1 MSMELEMDDDSLLID
16 QSDIFISHELPSLL
30 EDDCGLLYNE
40 NYCLFEREGTSESV
54 EEEFSLH
61 SRSSS
66 SSTFSNYHLQSGGKE
81 DIVDTEFGPFYLE
94 QPKLPP
100 LSSVLH
106 RSMKYEIHESGTTD
120 DLIEEGNSLADMLP
134 SYSESQ
140 AKFMEISGS
149 WTLDSYENT
158 FFDNEKSSLVDG
170 ELAIRS
176 NEWSD
181 IPRKCKKHINYS
193 SEYSSERVDKRRN
206 PIQSES
212 EVEEEGEGEGDTRNT
227 LSVEVFKTNKNI
239 MVTIRYMPL
248 TYLCHKKKKNK
259 LPKRYKVTSMVKD
272 SLVNIPELRSIN
284 AMKCDPAYQ
293 LLDHENAKNNL
304 LSLIEKRKS
313 KRLYY
318 SRVNIN
324 ELAIL
329 LDLQDYKI
337 DLTAEIEANVLR
349 IFKDWCGYALGYCS
363 WVRDTKEKERT
374 AYIDKLYQYTRFC
387 YPELNRPQLEIIIKR
402 GTYNVMQGRL
412 RKDRRRS

>member
-1 MSMELEMDDDSLLID
+1 MSMELEMEDDSLLID
-16 QSDIFISHELPSLL
+16 QSDTFFSHELPSLL
-30 EDDCGLLYNE
+30 EDDCALVYDE
-40 NYCLFEREGTSESV
+40 NYYLFEREGTPESV
-54 EEEFSLH
+54 GEEFSLH

-66 SSTFSNYHLQSGGKE
+66 SSTFSNYHLQSGCKE
-81 DIVDTEFGPFYLE
+81 DIVDTEFGPFCLE
-94 QPKLPP
+94 QSKLPP
-100 LSSVLH
+100 LSSILP
-106 RSMKYEIHESGTTD
+106 RKMKYEMHESGVTG
-120 DLIEEGNSLADMLP
+120 DLFEDGGQYIDMLP
-134 SYSESQ
+134 SYTESQ
-140 AKFMEISGS
+140 AKCMDVPGS
-149 WTLDSYENT
+149 WAMSLYKGSFLE
-158 FFDNEKSSLVDG
+158 NEKNGSAGS
-170 ELAIRS
+170 ELTIKS
-176 NEWSD
+176 DEWSD
-181 IPRKCKKHINYS
+181 VPRKLKSKNS
-193 SEYSSERVDKRRN
+193 SGRKRSRI
-206 PIQSES
+206 PSGS
-212 EVEEEGEGEGDTRNT
+212 EEEEKEDSHNS
-227 LSVEVFKTNKNI
+227 LSVEVVNTNKNI

-248 TYLCHKKKKNK
+248 IYLCHKKKKNK
-259 LPKRYKVTSMVKD
+259 LPKRYKITTIVEDT
-272 SLVNIPELRSIN
+272 LVNIPELRSIN
-284 AMKCDPAYQ
+284 AMKSDPAYQ

-349 IFKDWCGYALGYCS
+349 IFKDWCGYALGYRS

-374 AYIDKLYQYTRFC
+374 EYIDKLYQYTRFC